1 MNKIKKAL
9 VQKAVDK
16 MLTEDEDF
24 PLNIPV
30 YDNSTDELSHKLDII
45 IHTLKEMKWEIDDIK
60 REQRKFDS
68 ITELKEKF
76 GRQES
81 K

>member
-1 MNKIKKAL
+1 MNRKKKAL

-30 YDNSTDELSHKLDII
+30 YDNDIDSVSHKLDII
-45 IHTLKEMKWEIDDIK
+45 IQTLKEMRWEVDDIK
-60 REQRKFDS
+60 REQRKFDI

-76 GRQES
+76 GR
-81 K
+81 

>member
-1 MNKIKKAL
+1 MNKKKKAL

-16 MLTEDEDF
+16 MLTDDEDF
-24 PLNIPV
+24 PMNVPV
-30 YDNSTDELSHKLDII
+30 YDNDIDNVSRKLDII
-45 IHTLKEMKWEIDDIK
+45 MQTLKEMRWEIDDIK

-76 GRQES
+76 GRS
-81 K
+81 